1 MTDTDLFDFEQRE
14 PPEFVPGER
23 LTRPDGTPVGHV
35 GTVKNRPGE
44 PTAYWSVRT
53 RSEHRFKKLDG
64 YAVSTSVLDAA
75 VDHGAETVFIDEEGG
90 PVFEFDVTQFAVDG
104 VQLDFEVDD
113 VVEAPSCSASGH
125 DRQLCMPVD
134 DARVT
139 WGNGL

>member
-1 MTDTDLFDFEQRE
+1 VTETDLFDFEQRE

-35 GTVKNRPGE
+35 GAVTNRPGE

-53 RSEHRFKKLDG
+53 RSEHRFKKFDG

-75 VDHGAETVFIDEEGG
+75 TVRDAETVFIDEEGG
-90 PVFEFDVTQFAVDG
+90 PVFEFDITQFTADG
-104 VQLDFEVDD
+104 IVLDFD
-113 VVEAPSCSASGH
+113 GH
-125 DRQLCMPVD
+125 DRQLCVPVD

-139 WGNGL
+139 WSDGL